1 MSHIWLNMKMNWRI
15 QLKKILSQKER
26 GEDPYLI
33 LTSRIRTQDGKEGG
47 DSKRSIPITKSNW
60 ANMRGPKELDS
71 LKRRNRIVLVMHLLC
86 YAHYIISY
94 IV

>member
-47 DSKRSIPITKSNW
+47 DR
-60 ANMRGPKELDS
+60 
-71 LKRRNRIVLVMHLLC
+71 
-86 YAHYIISY
+86 
-94 IV
+94 